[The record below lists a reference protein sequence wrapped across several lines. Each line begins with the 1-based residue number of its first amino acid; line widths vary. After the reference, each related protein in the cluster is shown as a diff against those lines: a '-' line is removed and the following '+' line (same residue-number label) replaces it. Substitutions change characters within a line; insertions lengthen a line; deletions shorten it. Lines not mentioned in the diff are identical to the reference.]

1 MYENKSMK
9 IMFLTNYY
17 FPEVGASSYLYQ
29 ELSQSLLSMGHHV
42 TVVTG
47 FPRYNVRHVERKYRK
62 KYWLRENIDGVEV
75 LRMRTPGLPK
85 YIPVARGLEYLFI
98 GICLFIRAMSARRP
112 DVVLVYS
119 PPLFLG
125 LSAMVL
131 RILKR
136 VPFVFNVHDLFPQT
150 AIDLGMLKNPFLIR
164 LFHNL
169 EKYLYQKADWITV
182 HSSGNRD
189 WVVAHGG
196 NNVRS
201 VVMPIWMDVNKL
213 KPGPRNNIW
222 RHRQG
227 LDNKTVVLFAGTLGF
242 NQDVEI
248 ILKAACRLRNHQDLE
263 FVIIGD
269 GAQKVEMMDKSRQ
282 MELVNIRWLDWQPRD
297 EFHLVMHTADIAL
310 ATLKEEVST
319 PVVPS
324 KILSAMSAG
333 CPVITCMPMEGD
345 APKLVM
351 EANSGI
357 ALPPGDDAKLSEA
370 ILRLRNDRTKAEKLG
385 ANGRRYVE
393 HYLDVSHWAEEY
405 IKLFSKLIPDK
416 KSVSISIESLN

>member
-1 MYENKSMK
+1 MPKNESMK

-29 ELSQSLLSMGHHV
+29 ELAQSLVSLKHNV

-47 FPRYNVRHVERKYRK
+47 FPRYNVRHVDKRYNK
-62 KYWLRENIDGVEV
+62 KLWMRENIDGVEV
-75 LRMRTPGLPK
+75 LRIRTSSLPK
-85 YIPVARGLEYLFI
+85 YIPVARGLEYLSI
-98 GICLFIRAMSARRP
+98 GICLLVRAMIARRP
-112 DVVLVYS
+112 DVILVYS

-131 RILKR
+131 RVLKR

-150 AIDLGMLKNPFLIR
+150 AIDLGMIKSPFLIR
-164 LFHNL
+164 LFQYS
-169 EKYLYQKADWITV
+169 EKYLYRKADWVTV
-182 HSSGNRD
+182 HSPGNRD
-189 WVVAHGG
+189 WVIAHGG
-196 NNVRS
+196 NRDRS

-213 KPGPRNNIW
+213 TPGPRNNIW

-227 LDNKTVVLFAGTLGF
+227 LDDKTVVLFSGTLGF
-242 NQDVEI
+242 NQDVDI
-248 ILKAACRLRNHQDLE
+248 ILKAALRLQVHQDLE

-269 GAQKVEMMDKSRQ
+269 GVQKAEMVDKSRQ
-282 MELVNIRWLDWQPRD
+282 MKLTNIRWLDWQPRD
-297 EFHLVMHTADIAL
+297 EFPLVMHTADIVL

-333 CPVITCMPMEGD
+333 RPVITCMPIKGD
-345 APKLVM
+345 APQLVV

-370 ILRLRNDRTKAEKLG
+370 ILRLHNDRTKAEELG
-385 ANGRRYVE
+385 VNGRRYVVK
-393 HYLDVSHWAEEY
+393 YLDVKHWAEEY
-405 IKLFSKLIPDK
+405 VRLFSGMIYR
-416 KSVSISIESLN
+416 